1 MLTRLR
7 YVSAFQRS
15 VVELKTFSALA
26 PFAVSANSSITQR
39 SSRGAHF
46 NGFVI
51 FLIVEADPSNFLIF
65 LYYCYIVFSS
75 SGAFMELYDTNCS
88 AGDLFL
94 VMSIVGSYYP
104 GPNLSFACVPKMS
117 SNSFFSF
124 IFLMLTCMSEFG
136 STVMPV
142 LILAFVCSGD

>member
-1 MLTRLR
+1 M
-7 YVSAFQRS
+7 SAFQRS
-15 VVELKTFSALA
+15 VVELKTLSALA
-26 PFAVSANSSITQR
+26 PFAVSANSSMTQR

-51 FLIVEADPSNFLIF
+51 FLIVEAEPSNSLIF

-75 SGAFMELYDTNCS
+75 SGAFWEACETNCS

-94 VMSIVGSYYP
+94 HKSITGSYYP
-104 GPNLSFACVPKMS
+104 GPNLSFAYVPKIS

-124 IFLMLTCMSEFG
+124 IFLMLTCMRELG
-136 STVMPV
+136 SIVLPV
-142 LILAFVCSGD
+142 LILALLSSGD